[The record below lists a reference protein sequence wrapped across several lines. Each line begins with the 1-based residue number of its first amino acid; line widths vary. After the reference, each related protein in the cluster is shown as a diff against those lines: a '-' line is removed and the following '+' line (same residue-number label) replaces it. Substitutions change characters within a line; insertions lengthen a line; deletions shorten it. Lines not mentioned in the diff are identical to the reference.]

1 MKYGL
6 TGKRNARRQD
16 QYRHGVIQPFPLH
29 DPHLEATIK
38 RTWKIFFTVIIAF
51 AVYFGFSHKEELQ
64 LVLQVF
70 GQGDWRWL
78 LAAVGIQLLW
88 LVNIGAAF
96 QSTYRLVGVREQLS
110 RMVPLTTA
118 ANFVNVLAPSY
129 GIGALA
135 VLIADGNQ
143 RSKPAAKVTTAAVL
157 YLVYD
162 YLGFMV
168 VLAFGLWIFFRRG
181 LLDTVLIAASAF
193 SASIAIGL
201 VVLMIF
207 GVQSSPKL
215 GTLIPELLQWVNRIL
230 YPILRRDLIQRKR
243 YDAFARD
250 IKEGLQHVKRAPW
263 LLILPGVLALTRKLC
278 MMAILFLVAKAF
290 GQSFPIDTLIAG
302 FTTSYLFI
310 IASITPSGVGFVEGA
325 LTLYLRALGVP
336 LAISAVISVAY
347 RGITFWLTLAYGII
361 AIRWVGHSPK
371 QLRQE
376 RIMIDTHPQDAIQN
390 SVPPGAEQ
398 KTLPQPPAATT
409 SPPQTENGGTAVK
422 P

>member
-1 MKYGL
+1 
-6 TGKRNARRQD
+6 
-16 QYRHGVIQPFPLH
+16 
-29 DPHLEATIK
+29 LEVTIT

-51 AVYFGFSHKEELQ
+51 AFFFGFTHKEELQ
-64 LVLQVF
+64 LVFQVF

-78 LAAVGIQLLW
+78 LAAVGVQLLW

-118 ANFVNVLAPSY
+118 ANFVNVVAPSY

-143 RSKPAAKVTTAAVL
+143 RSKPAAKVTTAAVV

-168 VLAFGLWIFFRRG
+168 VLALGLWIFHLRG
-181 LLDTVLIAASAF
+181 LLDPVLLAASAF
-193 SASIAIGL
+193 SATIAIGL
-201 VVLMIF
+201 IVLMIF
-207 GVQSSPKL
+207 GIQSSPKL
-215 GTLIPELLQWVNRIL
+215 GTLIPGLLRWVNRIL
-230 YPILRRDLIQRKR
+230 HPILRRDLIQRKR
-243 YDAFARD
+243 YDDFARD
-250 IKEGLQHVKRAPW
+250 ITEGLQHVKRAPW
-263 LLILPGVLALTRKLC
+263 LLVFPGVLALTRKLC

-290 GQSFPIDTLIAG
+290 GQSFPLDTLIAG

-336 LAISAVISVAY
+336 LAIAAVISVAY
-347 RGITFWLTLAYGII
+347 RGITFWLTLVYGIF

-371 QLRQE
+371 RLRQE
-376 RIMIDTHPQDAIQN
+376 RIMIDTHPQAAIQD
-390 SVPPGAEQ
+390 SIPVGAEREA
-398 KTLPQPPAATT
+398 LLQPPVAANP
-409 SPPQTENGGTAVK
+409 SSQTERGSAT
-422 P
+422 PES

>member
-1 MKYGL
+1 VKHSL
-6 TGKRNARRQD
+6 TGKGNTRGQDESRR
-16 QYRHGVIQPFPLH
+16 RAILPLPLPNH
-29 DPHLEATIK
+29 HLEVAIS
-38 RTWKIFFTVIIAF
+38 RPRQIFFTVIIAF
-51 AVYFGFSHKEELQ
+51 AFYFGFTHKEELQ

-78 LAAVGIQLLW
+78 LAAVGVQLLW

-118 ANFVNVLAPSY
+118 ANFVNVVAPSY

-168 VLAFGLWIFFRRG
+168 VLALGLFIFYRRG

-201 VVLMIF
+201 FVLMIF
-207 GVQSSPKL
+207 GIQSSPKL
-215 GTLIPELLQWVNRIL
+215 GTLIPGLLQWINRIL
-230 YPILRRDLIQRKR
+230 RPFLRRDLIDRKR

-250 IKEGLQHVKRAPW
+250 ITEGLQHVKHAPW

-278 MMAILFLVAKAF
+278 MMAILFLVTKAF
-290 GQSFPIDTLIAG
+290 GHPIPLDTLIAG

-325 LTLYLRALGVP
+325 LTLYLHALGVP
-336 LAISAVISVAY
+336 LATSAVISVAY
-347 RGITFWLTLAYGII
+347 RGITFWLTLAYGVI
-361 AIRWVGHSPK
+361 AIRWVGYSPK

-376 RIMIDTHPQDAIQN
+376 RSLQDAHPQDAIPN
-390 SVPPGAEQ
+390 SVPPSAGQ
-398 KTLPQPPAATT
+398 KTLPQHPVAANPL
-409 SPPQTENGGTAVK
+409 SQTEDGDTAAK

>member
-1 MKYGL
+1 M
-6 TGKRNARRQD
+6 
-16 QYRHGVIQPFPLH
+16 
-29 DPHLEATIK
+29 
-38 RTWKIFFTVIIAF
+38 
-51 AVYFGFSHKEELQ
+51 
-64 LVLQVF
+64 LQVF

-78 LAAVGIQLLW
+78 LAAVGVQLLW

-118 ANFVNVLAPSY
+118 ANFVNVVAPSY

-143 RSKPAAKVTTAAVL
+143 RSKPAAKVTTAAVV

-168 VLAFGLWIFFRRG
+168 VLAIGLWIFYQHG
-181 LLDTVLIAASAF
+181 LLDPVLLAASAF
-193 SASIAIGL
+193 SASIALGL
-201 VVLMIF
+201 IVLMILSI
-207 GVQSSPKL
+207 QASPKL
-215 GTLIPELLQWVNRIL
+215 GTIIPEILQWVNRIL
-230 YPILRRDLIQRKR
+230 RPILRRDLIERKR

-250 IKEGLQHVKRAPW
+250 ITEGLQHVKRTPG

-290 GQSFPIDTLIAG
+290 GQSFPLDTLIAG

-336 LAISAVISVAY
+336 LAIAAVISVAY

-361 AIRWVGHSPK
+361 AIRWVGHTPK
-371 QLRQE
+371 RLRQD
-376 RIMIDTHPQDAIQN
+376 RALQNAHSHDTTRN
-390 SVPPGAEQ
+390 SVPPGTEQ
-398 KTLPQPPAATT
+398 ETLLQPPVAAN
-409 SPPQTENGGTAVK
+409 PPSQTEDGGTSAK